1 MKDMRQAM
9 LDAGFSLINEHGFAG
24 VGLMKI
30 INQAEGT
37 KGSFYHY
44 FKSKE
49 HFGEILL
56 TNYFDEHLAKL
67 DDFLSD
73 ESLSRR
79 DRVKAYFE
87 FWCASKLTE
96 DFNIQCLV
104 VKLAGEVSGS
114 ANPLQS
120 TMAIGAE
127 KIILRMA
134 KLFEEGN
141 EVGDFTIAEPESLSR
156 MLYGLWLGSTL
167 MAAMQRNRS
176 ILNNAMEET
185 LLAISPAQESAD

>member
-104 VKLAGEVSGS
+104 VKLAGEVAGT
-114 ANPLQS
+114 ANSLQS
-120 TMAIGAE
+120 TMAEGSE

-141 EVGDFTIAEPESLSR
+141 EAGDFNIVDPESLSR
-156 MLYGLWLGSTL
+156 TLYGLWLGSTL

-176 ILNNAMEET
+176 IL
-185 LLAISPAQESAD
+185 

>member
-120 TMAIGAE
+120 TMAEGAE

-141 EVGDFTIAEPESLSR
+141 EAGDFTIAEPESLSR
-156 MLYGLWLGSTL
+156 TLYGLWLGSTL

-176 ILNNAMEET
+176 ILNNAMDET
-185 LLAISPAQESAD
+185 ILAMSPVQESAD

>member
-1 MKDMRQAM
+1 
-9 LDAGFSLINEHGFAG
+9 L
-24 VGLMKI
+24 V
-30 INQAEGT
+30 
-37 KGSFYHY
+37 
-44 FKSKE
+44 
-49 HFGEILL
+49 EILL

-73 ESLSRR
+73 GSLSRR

-141 EVGDFTIAEPESLSR
+141 ETGDFTIAEPESLSR

-185 LLAISPAQESAD
+185 LLAMSPAQESAD